1 MRRFRQASRL
11 RANRLHRQAFTLI
24 ELLVVILIV
33 LIITTVTVVSVNFST
48 NADRMRAG
56 ARQMQSLIGGARDRA
71 IYAKEIRGLR
81 LLLDP
86 NDKHAVSAVQYIGSP
101 ERDTGTLTFNPAA
114 APTGTG
120 DATGYTVVGNGTRWQ
135 SLKRR
140 GFLRIGS
147 RIQIPR
153 DTGTWYTVAN
163 IHSTY
168 EQLGLNRPNRDLA
181 NTTAQVN
188 FALEL
193 APGILGDSQPVQFPS
208 GVVIDLDGSQVPVA
222 WRPSG
227 PTLSYPTQMDILFTP
242 RGTVVGDCASLG
254 MIHLH
259 FADAGDVVKWNGP
272 STPNNPGTN
281 GRNSSY
287 YFSALLP
294 LVPADDPTIATPVVA
309 RDRILVTLTSR
320 TGNAAVHHVNVTNV
334 ATLPLPNPPYT
345 SYTSTN
351 FDRQKIADD
360 PFLFAETGEVANK

>member
-1 MRRFRQASRL
+1 MRRLPRTFRR
-11 RANRLHRQAFTLI
+11 RANRINRPAFTLI
-24 ELLVVILIV
+24 ELLVVILLV
-33 LIITTVTVVSVNFST
+33 LIVTTITVVSVNFSN

-86 NDKHAVSAVQYIGSP
+86 NDNHAVSAVQYIGSP
-101 ERDTGTLTFNPAA
+101 ERDTQGTLGFDSAGSTV
-114 APTGTG
+114 TG
-120 DATGYTVVGNGTRWQ
+120 VGTRWQ
-135 SLKRR
+135 SLRRR
-140 GFLRIGS
+140 GFLKVGS

-153 DTGTWYTVAN
+153 DTGTWFTVAALS
-163 IHSTY
+163 STT
-168 EQLGLNRPNRDLA
+168 EVLQLNRANRDLA
-181 NTTAQVN
+181 GSSAQVN

-193 APGILGDSQPVQFPS
+193 APGILGDSQPVQFPR
-208 GVVIDLDGSQVPVA
+208 GVVIDLDGSQVPIA

-227 PTLSYPTQMDILFTP
+227 LTLSYPTQMDILFTS

-272 STPNNPGTN
+272 STSSNPGTR
-281 GRNSSY
+281 GRNSQN
-287 YFSALLP
+287 YFPTLLP
-294 LVPADDPTIATPVVA
+294 LVPADDPTITAPVVA
-309 RDRILVTLTSR
+309 RDRILVTLISR
-320 TGNAAVHHVNVTNV
+320 TGNAAVHHVNVTNI
-334 ATLPLPNPPYT
+334 ATLPLSNPPYT
-345 SYTSTN
+345 LYTSAN

>member
-1 MRRFRQASRL
+1 MRRLPRTFRH
-11 RANRLHRQAFTLI
+11 RANRLNRPAFTLI

-86 NDKHAVSAVQYIGSP
+86 NDNHAVSAVQYIGSP
-101 ERDTGTLTFNPAA
+101 ERETQGTLGFDS
-114 APTGTG
+114 TGSTVTG
-120 DATGYTVVGNGTRWQ
+120 VGTRWQ
-135 SLKRR
+135 SLRRR
-140 GFLRIGS
+140 GFLKVGS

-153 DTGTWYTVAN
+153 DTGTWFTVAA
-163 IHSTY
+163 ISGTTDVL
-168 EQLGLNRPNRDLA
+168 QLNRANRDLA
-181 NTTAQVN
+181 GSAAQVN
-188 FALEL
+188 YALEL

-208 GVVIDLDGSQVPVA
+208 GVVIDLDGSQVPIA

-227 PTLSYPTQMDILFTP
+227 LTFSYPTQMDILFTP

-259 FADAGDVVKWNGP
+259 FADAGDVVKWQSSSPTSSQGID
-272 STPNNPGTN
+272 
-281 GRNSSY
+281 GRNIDLYAAGS
-287 YFSALLP
+287 LP
-294 LVPADDPTIATPVVA
+294 LVPADDPTSTTPVVA
-309 RDRILVTLTSR
+309 RDRILVTLATR
-320 TGNAAVHHVNVTNV
+320 TGNATVHHVNVTN
-334 ATLPLPNPPYT
+334 AAALP
-345 SYTSTN
+345 TSTYAI
-351 FDRQKIADD
+351 DPTRIADD

>member
-1 MRRFRQASRL
+1 MQRLPQTSYL
-11 RANRLHRQAFTLI
+11 RANRLPRPAFTLI
-24 ELLVVILIV
+24 ELLVVILLV
-33 LIITTVTVVSVNFST
+33 LIVTTITVMSVNFSN

-86 NDKHAVSAVQYIGSP
+86 NDNHAVSAVQYIGSP
-101 ERDTGTLTFNPAA
+101 ERDTQGTLSFDSTGSIV
-114 APTGTG
+114 TGT
-120 DATGYTVVGNGTRWQ
+120 GTRWQ
-135 SLKRR
+135 ILRNR
-140 GFLRIGS
+140 GFLKVGS

-153 DTGTWYTVAN
+153 DTGTWYTVAV
-163 IHSTY
+163 ITSPTAL
-168 EQLGLNRPNRDLA
+168 QLNRANRDLA
-181 NTTAQVN
+181 GSSAQVN

-193 APGILGDSQPVQFPS
+193 APGILGDSQPVQFPR